1 MVHKKTSSVSLSGQN
16 SQREN
21 HQGAEIVVGRSD
33 APTLGQGASSNGGG
47 NGGNGIE
54 SYGDASERLDAERA
68 ALLRSK
74 QAELDAIE
82 DRHDDLVRSSLP
94 HRAHPQRG
102 LVTPYA
108 CLRSLSADYVATRGI
123 PFRTVDDLGY
133 V

>member
-1 MVHKKTSSVSLSGQN
+1 MGHRKTSSASLGGQKF
-16 SQREN
+16 QREK
-21 HQGAEIVVGRSD
+21 HQSAETVVGRSE
-33 APTLGQGASSNGGG
+33 APTLGQGASNNDSGAGG
-47 NGGNGIE
+47 NDIG
-54 SYGDASERLDAERA
+54 SYGDASEQLDAERA

-82 DRHDDLVRSSLP
+82 DRHDDLVSSSLL
-94 HRAHPQRG
+94 HCALPQRG
-102 LVTPYA
+102 LVALHA